1 MKRPMRTHLSLSL
14 LLAVSLACAHV
25 EPKPVEASPAPAPA
39 PVPEQAVIVGT
50 VVGVDGKPVT
60 LAQVHLGAESHPVSA
75 DGTFR
80 LQTAPV
86 GYAKVRFSAV
96 SHAEAETSLWLDP
109 GEHRVEVKL
118 GTHPRAASLEKVGLI
133 VEKNGKLSMKSAI
146 PMQRRADGTFAL
158 TVEAPAGRFAYQ
170 LLHVTTVGN
179 TMNGTQA
186 DRFEYDGGG
195 DYLSVLDAP
204 GGALEVVFDPRK
216 LPVADGKLALTLA
229 HPRDAR
235 VAQLVADLEEREAG
249 IQQAGLAASKSGT
262 DIKAAVQ
269 AFLAGSPHQRAFVT
283 ALATEKDP
291 AIRQVLLV
299 AAQSEFVTGADSP
312 RLADAA
318 LTEIASGATVWG
330 INPGALVSM
339 ANAASDP
346 AWAKTYVDSVIASHP
361 VPEVSAAALL
371 HRLRQAITVGD
382 AATAQ
387 ASFQEL
393 TTRFPD
399 SRYAFLANRLNPTA
413 AVQAGAQV
421 PQFSFP
427 RWEKP
432 QEQLTPA
439 SLKGKTYLIS
449 LWASWCKPCIAK
461 LPTLH
466 ALQARY
472 GKQGF
477 TVVAVAIQDQRE
489 AVETF
494 RQDNAQKWPMP
505 WPHAYVPMDQ
515 ADAVMKQ
522 LSAVGL
528 PSSILVGPDGKILA
542 TNTQVDEQGL
552 EKLVEAAMAQP
563 TSKR

>member
-1 MKRPMRTHLSLSL
+1 MRPTLSLSAPL
-14 LLAVSLACAHV
+14 LLAVTLGCAHG
-25 EPKPVEASPAPAPA
+25 ESKPVQASAAPAPT
-39 PVPEQAVIVGT
+39 QAVVLGSA
-50 VVGVDGKPVT
+50 VGVDGKPVT
-60 LAQVHLGAESHPVSA
+60 LAQVHLGSHSYPVNA

-80 LQTAPV
+80 LESAPV

-96 SHAEAETSLWLDP
+96 NHAEAETSLWLDP

-118 GTHPRAASLEKVGLI
+118 GTHPRADSIEKVGLI
-133 VEKNGKLSMKSAI
+133 IEKNGKLSMKAAI
-146 PMQRRADGTFAL
+146 PMQRREDGTFAL

-170 LLHVTTVGN
+170 LLHATTSGN

-204 GGALEVVFDPRK
+204 GGPLEVVFDPRK
-216 LPVADGKLALTLA
+216 LPAANGQSSLTLA
-229 HPRDAR
+229 HPLDQQ
-235 VAQLVADLEEREAG
+235 VAQLVADLEELEAG
-249 IQQAGLAASKSGT
+249 IQQAGLAASKSGG
-262 DIKAAVQ
+262 DVKAAVQ
-269 AFLAGSPHQRAFVT
+269 AFLAGDPHQQAFLS
-283 ALATEKDP
+283 ALATEQNP

-299 AAQSEFVTGADSP
+299 AAQSEFVPGAEST

-318 LTEIASGATVWG
+318 LTEIEAGATVWG

-346 AWAKTYVDSVIASHP
+346 ALAKTYVDSVIASHP
-361 VPEVSAAALL
+361 VADVSAAALL
-371 HRLRQAITVGD
+371 HRLRLAITAGD
-382 AATAQ
+382 TATAE
-387 ASFQEL
+387 ASFTEL
-393 TTRFPD
+393 TTRFPA
-399 SRYAFLANRLNPTA
+399 SLYAFLANRLNPTA
-413 AVQAGAQV
+413 PVQPGALV

-432 QEQLTPA
+432 QEKITPA

-477 TVVAVAIQDQRE
+477 TVVAVAIQDKWD
-489 AVETF
+489 AVQTF

-505 WPHAYVPMDQ
+505 WQHAYVPEDQ

-542 TNTQVDEQGL
+542 TNTQVDEEGL
-552 EKLVEAAMAQP
+552 EKLVEAAMAQRA
-563 TSKR
+563 SGR